1 MKSIF
6 SLLLLLFAVVFVD
19 ASASSAAPGGL
30 REIDVAPHHDSM
42 LRRQFNEKDYKAIMT
57 NYRSDQGSLRG
68 RKLEDY
74 NNDDYQKSY
83 YRSQEQHVSRGQ
95 AITLAIVVTL
105 TVGLAAYSVF
115 LYREYVASTVY
126 NVLGYRLFSGSDEQM
141 TSGAPDYEM
150 S

>member
-6 SLLLLLFAVVFVD
+6 SILILLFAVVFVD
-19 ASASSAAPGGL
+19 ASASSAAPSGG
-30 REIDVAPHHDSM
+30 RETDVAPHRDSM

-68 RKLEDY
+68 RKLEE
-74 NNDDYQKSY
+74 NNIDYQKPY
-83 YRSQEQHVSRGQ
+83 YQSQEHVSIGQ

-105 TVGLAAYSVF
+105 TVGLAAYSVI
-115 LYREYVASTVY
+115 LYREYVASTIY
-126 NVLGYRLFSGSDEQM
+126 NVLGYRLFSGSDEQ
-141 TSGAPDYEM
+141 TSGVPDYEM

>member
-19 ASASSAAPGGL
+19 ASASSAPGGL
-30 REIDVAPHHDSM
+30 RETDVDPHHDSM
-42 LRRQFNEKDYKAIMT
+42 LHREFIESDYKAIMT

-126 NVLGYRLFSGSDEQM
+126 NVLGYRLFSGSDEQ
-141 TSGAPDYEM
+141 TSGVPDYEM